1 MGGSGVVRI
10 DNLGGDR
17 SPEPS
22 QPVSVTIYRDEIFLK
37 HRLEGHPE
45 SPERLVAITARLE
58 GLDQHDLIWHRAAG
72 PVSDEVLELVHPGD
86 YWRALRDTC
95 AAGSG
100 WLDADTY
107 FTAQSY
113 EVARRAVGTGV
124 ACAARTCEEHVPGFA
139 LIRPP
144 GHHAGPRQ
152 AMGFCLFNNVA
163 VAARAVQLRDDVDR
177 VAILDIDVHHGNGT
191 QDVFIED
198 PTVLYCSIH
207 QAALYPGTGA
217 STQKGRGPGQGTTV
231 NVPLP
236 PGTARAAW
244 LAAFDTLLAPAVA
257 DFGPD
262 LLLVSAGFDAH
273 TRDGLADF
281 DLTTR
286 DFGDIAERIETLAR
300 ATSTGASAWL
310 LEGGYSLQATADSVA
325 AVVEVLRGPA
335 PAADL
340 SAAGA
345 PEPARRVDPGRP
357 PVSERG

>member
-1 MGGSGVVRI
+1 VVTAFP
-10 DNLGGDR
+10 NPSDR
-17 SPEPS
+17 
-22 QPVSVTIYRDEIFLK
+22 VSVTIYCDEVFFE

-45 SPERLVAITARLE
+45 SPERLAAILTRLR
-58 GLDQHDLIWHRAAG
+58 GLDQHGLIWHGAAD
-72 PVSDEVLELVHPGD
+72 PISDGILELVHPAD
-86 YWRALRDTC
+86 YWHALRDTC

-107 FTAQSY
+107 FTPASY
-113 EVARRAVGTGV
+113 DVARRAVGTGV
-124 ACAARTCEEHVPGFA
+124 ACAMRTCDEHAPGFA

-144 GHHAGPRQ
+144 GHHASASQ

-163 VAARAVQLRDDVDR
+163 VAARAVQQREEIDR

-191 QDVFIED
+191 QDIFIDD

-207 QAALYPGTGA
+207 QAPFYPGTGA
-217 STQKGRGPGQGTTV
+217 ATQKGRGAGLGATV

-244 LAAFDTLLAPAVA
+244 LAAFDTILAPAVTA
-257 DFGPD
+257 FGPD
-262 LLLVSAGFDAH
+262 LILVSAGFDAH

-286 DFGDIAERIETLAR
+286 DFGDVAERIKRLAQ
-300 ATSTGASAWL
+300 ATPTSASAWF

-325 AVVEVLRGPA
+325 MVVGVLRGPA
-335 PAADL
+335 NDTELALA
-340 SAAGA
+340 SE
-345 PEPARRVDPGRP
+345 PERGRQTGPGRP
-357 PVSERG
+357 PAPERG